1 MSLFFSPPLLNNQ
14 DQAQPN
20 KNCTPGKYYF
30 LFFLQD
36 NSPLVFALHA
46 VFSAPRWRNSS
57 LLFDFLFLLDGVE
70 PHSKNIILTAF
81 SSSFVKYFPM
91 WTKTKKKK
99 SGGGGKKSRRGKRVA
114 ETQSWSCF
122 QLQLF
127 FSLPKFSGVFFFFHR
142 RAKKKCNRTREV
154 PQLGRECDR
163 RGLPVSQGLLQ
174 YVYSSG
180 PSSPM
185 EAFRTGGERS
195 RRCVHKPRKV
205 SGSVASLW
213 TFQQGGVRRDRCER
227 WWDDLQSS
235 ESKKIIIIFK

>member
-127 FSLPKFSGVFFFFHR
+127 FSLPKFSGVFFFFTGEQKKNVIAHEKFPNLAVSAIDVVSLCR
-142 RAKKKCNRTREV
+142 RDFFSMFIVVVPPVQWRRSGQGERGADDAFTSRAKCRD
-154 PQLGRECDR
+154 LW
-163 RGLPVSQGLLQ
+163 LH
-174 YVYSSG
+174 
-180 PSSPM
+180 
-185 EAFRTGGERS
+185 FERS
-195 RRCVHKPRKV
+195 NK
-205 SGSVASLW
+205 
-213 TFQQGGVRRDRCER
+213 GV
-227 WWDDLQSS
+227 
-235 ESKKIIIIFK
+235 